1 MSKILELRQVSHAY
15 NGPFVLR
22 IPHLEIREGSI
33 TGLSGPNGSGKTT
46 LLKLMSFMEK
56 CRSGEICFRGRPAQP
71 FASEVRSR
79 VSLLTQ
85 EPYLL
90 KRSVFDNIA
99 YGLRLRG
106 EKNGLAGD
114 VSGALELVGLPAS
127 FAGRQW
133 FELSGGE
140 AQRVALA
147 ARLAL
152 KPDCLLLDEPT
163 ASVDAQSAGKIRQ
176 AIMLAR
182 REWGTTLVI
191 ASHNRYWL
199 HGICDRLLFLHNGL
213 LLDGG
218 LENVLYGPWQDCQDG
233 RSAKRLADDQLIYLP
248 ARPMPDGSAA
258 ISAEEIV
265 FWGSGPAG
273 EESNQLQGV
282 IRGIFLE
289 NTAGKI
295 RAQVLCGDQLFL
307 VNLADDLLQKNK
319 WLPGQ
324 QVTLRF
330 PVTSITLLP
339 PG

>member
-1 MSKILELRQVSHAY
+1 MANILELSRINHAY
-15 NGPFVLR
+15 TGRFVLS
-22 IPHLEIREGSI
+22 IPHLEIEEGSI
-33 TGLSGPNGSGKTT
+33 VGLSGPNGSGKTT

-56 CRSGEICFRGRPAQP
+56 SRSGQICFRGRPAEP
-71 FASEVRSR
+71 FAGEVRSR

-114 VSGALELVGLPAS
+114 VTGALALVGLPAS

-147 ARLAL
+147 ARLVL

-176 AIMLAR
+176 AILLAR
-182 REWGTTLVI
+182 REWGTTLI
-191 ASHNRYWL
+191 MASHNRYWL
-199 HGICDRLLFLHNGL
+199 YGICDRLVFLHNGRL
-213 LLDGG
+213 LAGG
-218 LENVLYGPWQDCQDG
+218 LENVLYGPWQDCRDG
-233 RSAKRLADDQLIYLP
+233 RSAKRLTDGQLIYLP
-248 ARPMPDGSAA
+248 DRPQPEGSAA

-265 FWGSGPAG
+265 FRDSGPGG
-273 EESNQLQGV
+273 EGINQLQGV

-289 NTAGKI
+289 NTAGKV

-307 VNLADDLLQKNK
+307 VDLADDLMRKNK

-330 PVTSITLLP
+330 PVKSITLFP
-339 PG
+339 AG